1 MSDRPLQDE
10 VLTELGDE
18 RLQELAEQLGTDADG
33 ARQLVGASVGSL
45 TGVITDEAVTPGGTA
60 ELSQALEQAAGEPEP
75 MTGVAGFAGLGAG
88 MGGGLLATV
97 LRKAS
102 APTAR
107 AVSKRTGL
115 PVAAVTGALEMLIPV
130 VATVLAR
137 RARRTK

>member
-18 RLQELAEQLGTDADG
+18 RLQEMAERLGTDADG

-60 ELSQALEQAAGEPEP
+60 ELSQALEQAADEPEP